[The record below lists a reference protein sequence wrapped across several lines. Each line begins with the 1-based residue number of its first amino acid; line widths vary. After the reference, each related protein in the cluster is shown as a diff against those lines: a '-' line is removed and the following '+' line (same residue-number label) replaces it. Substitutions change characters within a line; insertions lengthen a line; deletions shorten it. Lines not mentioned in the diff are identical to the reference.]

1 MKVYISKSQNET
13 IDIGKNYAAN
23 LPPGSVIG
31 LKGNLGTGKTQFV
44 KGVAAYFEVNEIV
57 NSPTFLI
64 INEYVSNI
72 GSNSGSNSGLKIF
85 HFDLYRINS
94 PDELS
99 TIGFDEYIN
108 DENSISL
115 IEWSEMAEIYLNK
128 RLKTVSFE
136 FGEEENERIIK
147 TE

>member
-1 MKVYISKSQNET
+1 MKVYISKSQDET
-13 IDIGKNYAAN
+13 IDIGKNFAAD

-44 KGVAAYFEVNEIV
+44 KGVTAYFKVNEIV

-64 INEYVSNI
+64 VNEYVSNI
-72 GSNSGSNSGLKIF
+72 ASNSGLKIF

-115 IEWSEMAEIYLNK
+115 IEWSELAEKYLNK
-128 RLKTVSFE
+128 QLKTVTFE
-136 FGEEENERIIK
+136 YGEKENERIIK

>member
-1 MKVYISKSQNET
+1 MKVFLSKSQEET
-13 IDIGKNYAAN
+13 VEIGKNFAAD
-23 LPPGSVIG
+23 LSPGSVIG

-44 KGVAAYFEVNEIV
+44 KGVASFFKVNEIV

-64 INEYVSNI
+64 VNEYISN
-72 GSNSGSNSGLKIF
+72 NSLKNVLKIY
-85 HFDLYRINS
+85 HFDLYRINALE
-94 PDELS
+94 ELN
-99 TIGFDEYIN
+99 TIGFDEYIG

-115 IEWSEMAEIYLNK
+115 IEWSDIAEIYLKK

-136 FGEEENERIIK
+136 YGEEENERIIK

>member
-1 MKVYISKSQNET
+1 MKVYISKSQDET
-13 IDIGKNYAAN
+13 IEIGKNYAAN
-23 LPPGSVIG
+23 LPAGSVIG

-64 INEYVSNI
+64 VNEYVSNI
-72 GSNSGSNSGLKIF
+72 ASNSGLKIF

-108 DENSISL
+108 NENSISL
-115 IEWSEMAEIYLNK
+115 IEWSEMAEKYLNK
-128 RLKTVSFE
+128 HLKTVTFE
-136 FGEEENERIIK
+136 YGEEENERIIK

>member
-1 MKVYISKSQNET
+1 MKVYISKSQDET
-13 IDIGKNYAAN
+13 IDIGKNFAAD
-23 LPPGSVIG
+23 LSPGSVIG

-44 KGVAAYFEVNEIV
+44 KGVAEYFKVNEIV

-64 INEYVSNI
+64 VNEYVSNI
-72 GSNSGSNSGLKIF
+72 GSNSGLKIF

-94 PDELS
+94 PDELN

-115 IEWSEMAEIYLNK
+115 IEWSDLAEKYLNK
-128 RLKTVSFE
+128 HLKTVTFE
-136 FGEEENERIIK
+136 YGEEENERIIK

>member
-1 MKVYISKSQNET
+1 MKVFISKSQDET
-13 IDIGKNYAAN
+13 IDFGKNYASN
-23 LPPGSVIG
+23 LQPGSVIG

-64 INEYVSNI
+64 VNEYVSNI
-72 GSNSGSNSGLKIF
+72 GSNSGLKIF

-99 TIGFDEYIN
+99 TIGFDEYFN

-115 IEWSEMAEIYLNK
+115 IEWSDLAEKFLNK
-128 RLKTVSFE
+128 HLKTVTFE
-136 FGEEENERIIK
+136 YGEEENERIIK